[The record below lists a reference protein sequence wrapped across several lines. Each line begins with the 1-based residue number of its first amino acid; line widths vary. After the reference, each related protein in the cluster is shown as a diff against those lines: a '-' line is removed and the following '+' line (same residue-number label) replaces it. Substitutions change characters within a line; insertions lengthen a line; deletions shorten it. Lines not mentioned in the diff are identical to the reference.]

1 MGKIPILFLLTF
13 FCGLAATFTI
23 DISWGVYLWIVEYFF
38 NPKIRWW
45 YNQLPSLRYSFLI
58 AISIVITFIFQ
69 YKKYS
74 ENRLFAVPQT
84 KWLIAICVMCGLIN
98 FWAAWQEMHY
108 TYWLGFLKLLILI
121 AIVYKV
127 IDTPEKFDRMLWA
140 YMLGAFYIGWVAY
153 SMGGRTSGGRMEGIG
168 LVDGIDVND
177 VSAALVSVVPI
188 ILYRVFY
195 EKKIIAKGVA
205 LVVLAFVLNMLILGN
220 SRGAFIGLV
229 GGSAYF
235 FLRILFSRIPRQ
247 VKKTSQMLALACIG
261 VGLFV
266 YLTDAMFW
274 ERMMS
279 LGDAKEQAAA
289 GGGRT
294 YFWLKTFDLVKDHP
308 FGVGIMGYQY
318 LSPNFIPVEMMTMT
332 EFGARR
338 AVHSTIFQTLAE
350 YGYLGFVLVGGMI
363 ASNFLFVWKTQKYLR
378 LKEKFSEY
386 LQAIALE
393 AGLISFLLPCI
404 FIDRLYA
411 QSLYLNIVFIA
422 CFGNIFMFKQQVK
435 EDVHG

>member
-1 MGKIPILFLLTF
+1 
-13 FCGLAATFTI
+13 
-23 DISWGVYLWIVEYFF
+23 
-38 NPKIRWW
+38 
-45 YNQLPSLRYSFLI
+45 
-58 AISIVITFIFQ
+58 
-69 YKKYS
+69 
-74 ENRLFAVPQT
+74 
-84 KWLIAICVMCGLIN
+84 
-98 FWAAWQEMHY
+98 
-108 TYWLGFLKLLILI
+108 
-121 AIVYKV
+121 
-127 IDTPEKFDRMLWA
+127 
-140 YMLGAFYIGWVAY
+140 
-153 SMGGRTSGGRMEGIG
+153 MEGIG
-168 LVDGIDVND
+168 LVDGVDVND

-188 ILYRVFY
+188 ILHRVFY
-195 EKKIIAKGVA
+195 EKKIIVKGGA

-235 FLRILFSRIPRQ
+235 FLRILFANIPNR

-266 YLTDAMFW
+266 YLTDALFW

-279 LGDAKEQAAA
+279 LGEAKEQAAA

-318 LSPNFIPVEMMTMT
+318 LSPTFIPVEMMTMT

-363 ASNFLFVWKTQKYLR
+363 SSNFLFVWKTQKYLR
-378 LKEKFSEY
+378 LKKNFSEY

-393 AGLISFLLPCI
+393 AGLVSFLLPCI

-422 CFGNIFMFKQQVK
+422 CFGNIFMLKQQVK
-435 EDVHG
+435 ENGHG